1 MLKRSLRLI
10 ANAAI
15 AVGLFLFARM
25 IYGAANGSLV
35 ARLFP
40 ESQESVWYTAAALVL
55 ALPVSF
61 HVISVGLVLQRCWL
75 PPSLGRIS
83 FLAAVFSGCWLGA
96 ALGFKL
102 FVLG

>member
-1 MLKRSLRLI
+1 MAKRIVKVI
-10 ANAAI
+10 ANFTI
-15 AVGLFLFARM
+15 AVGLYMFARIM
-25 IYGAANGSLV
+25 YGAANGSLV

-40 ESQESVWYTAAALVL
+40 ESQESVWYTTAAIVL

-61 HVISVGLVLQRCWL
+61 HVICVGLVLQRRWL

-83 FLAAVFSGCWLGA
+83 FLAAVMSGCWMGA

-102 FVLG
+102 FVLR

>member
-1 MLKRSLRLI
+1 MAKRSMKLI

-15 AVGLFLFARM
+15 AVGLYLFAR
-25 IYGAANGSLV
+25 IVYGAANGFLV

-61 HVISVGLVLQRCWL
+61 HVISVGLVLQRRWL

-83 FLAAVFSGCWLGA
+83 FPAAVMSGCWLGA

-102 FVLG
+102 FVLR